1 MDSFARRLLTWFEA
15 HGRHDLPW
23 QQNATPYSIWVSEI
37 MLQQTQVST
46 VVPYFER
53 FMCSF
58 PAVNALAAADQD
70 DVLAHWSGLGYY
82 ARARNMHR
90 AARRIVDDFDGEL
103 PRTLAELMDLPGIG
117 RSTAGAI
124 LALAYG
130 QCEPILDGNVKRV
143 LARYHGI
150 EGWPG
155 TSAVLAALWQRAEQ
169 HTPKREVAAYT
180 QAIMDLG
187 ATLCTRGDPS
197 CSECPVRRGCRALLD
212 RRQAELPAPRPRRE
226 RPQRSV
232 HVLLIRDGERRVLL
246 ERRPATGIWGGL
258 FSLPEI
264 TEEQEAELWCRTNL
278 NAKVTAQRVLTP
290 VGHSFT
296 HFDLTIQPTLLELD
310 GGPAS
315 VMDRPDWL
323 WYNPAMKSQLGLAAP
338 IAALLD
344 DVSNQLELDA

>member
-1 MDSFARRLLTWFEA
+1 
-15 HGRHDLPW
+15 
-23 QQNATPYSIWVSEI
+23 

-46 VVPYFER
+46 VIPYFER
-53 FMCSF
+53 FMRSF
-58 PAVNALAAADQD
+58 PTARALAAADQD

-82 ARARNMHR
+82 ARARNLHR
-90 AARRIVDDFDGEL
+90 AARRIVDDFDGYL
-103 PRTLAELMDLPGIG
+103 PRTLTELVDLPGIG

-124 LALAYG
+124 LALAHG
-130 QCEPILDGNVKRV
+130 KREPILDGNVKRV

-155 TSAVLAALWQRAEQ
+155 KSAVLAELWALAEK
-169 HTPKREVAAYT
+169 HTPRCEIAAYT

-187 ATLCTRGDPS
+187 ATVCTRGDPN
-197 CSECPVRRGCRALLD
+197 CAACPVRRGCRAL
-212 RRQAELPAPRPRRE
+212 REGRQAQLPAPRPRRE

-232 HVLLIRDGERRVLL
+232 HVLLVRDDEQRVLL
-246 ERRPATGIWGGL
+246 ERRPAAGIWGGL

-264 TEEQEAELWCRTNL
+264 ADDQEAVSWCRANL
-278 NAKVTAQRVLTP
+278 NAKVAVQRALAP

-296 HFDLTIQPTLLELD
+296 HFDLTIRPTLLELD
-310 GGPAS
+310 GGPAA

-344 DVSNQLELDA
+344 DVSALPELSA

>member
-1 MDSFARRLLTWFEA
+1 VDAFARRLLTWFET

-23 QQNATPYSIWVSEI
+23 QQDTTPYSIWVSEI

-46 VVPYFER
+46 VVPYFKR
-53 FMCSF
+53 FMRSF
-58 PAVNALAAADQD
+58 PSVQALAAADQD

-90 AARRIVDDFDGEL
+90 AARRIVDDFDGDL
-103 PRTLAELMDLPGIG
+103 PRTLSALMDLPGIG

-124 LALAYG
+124 LALAHG
-130 QCEPILDGNVKRV
+130 QREPILDGNVKRV

-150 EGWPG
+150 EGWSG
-155 TSAVLAALWQRAEQ
+155 KSAVLAQLWALAEK
-169 HTPKREVAAYT
+169 HTPSREIAAYT

-187 ATLCTRGDPS
+187 ATVCTRGDPS
-197 CSECPVRRGCRALLD
+197 CSECPVRRGCRAF
-212 RRQAELPAPRPRRE
+212 REGRQAELPAPRPRRD

-232 HVLLIRDGERRVLL
+232 HVLLVRDDEQRVLL

-258 FSLPEI
+258 FSLPELADD
-264 TEEQEAELWCRTNL
+264 QEAVSWCHANL
-278 NAKVTAQRVLTP
+278 NAKVSAQRALTP

-296 HFDLTIQPTLLELD
+296 HFDLMIRPTLLELD
-310 GGPAS
+310 GGPSS

-323 WYNPAMKSQLGLAAP
+323 WYNPAMKSELGLAAP

-344 DVSNQLELDA
+344 KVSAQSELEA